1 MLKGRAKKQNNARG
15 QKVPRWGDRAQGVLS
30 ARRPREKEQI
40 GRCYRGGQENNVFI
54 LFPSMK

>member
-40 GRCYRGGQENNVFI
+40 GRCYRGGQE
-54 LFPSMK
+54 K